1 LHIKFIVLIFA
12 STKTK
17 QDMIK
22 NLFTKESLSVS
33 VNRLNENKIRL
44 CISSD
49 YSGSSRKSQLYV
61 NEKRIAEEVEN
72 FWKSIKTKKLL
83 SMSVSFSEIDWYDDM
98 TDIYETPIVRIERG
112 LKRAKVSH
120 QEHGSI
126 PKDWSADLYCT
137 FADTTTNTPILEV
150 VKSALGSFFDS
161 EAEKKFIKDLKPFLQ
176 KKKTNAGW
184 EVEYAY

>member
-1 LHIKFIVLIFA
+1 
-12 STKTK
+12 
-17 QDMIK
+17 
-22 NLFTKESLSVS
+22 
-33 VNRLNENKIRL
+33 
-44 CISSD
+44 
-49 YSGSSRKSQLYV
+49 
-61 NEKRIAEEVEN
+61 
-72 FWKSIKTKKLL
+72 
-83 SMSVSFSEIDWYDDM
+83 MSVSFSEIDWYDDM

-120 QEHGSI
+120 QDHGSI